1 MRILDCIHVSDRNEW
16 ENWLA
21 GNSDNKKEIWL
32 IFYKKSSLKTSI
44 SYSDALDVA
53 LCYGWIDSIIKRLD
67 DEKYLRK
74 FTVRKNRSKWSV
86 ANIKRVK
93 KLISEGR
100 MREEGM
106 KVFDKKLLNI
116 DLKESPKKTMPEEPP
131 DLMEVLS
138 SNEKALKFYLKLT
151 PSNKRNYIN
160 WINDAKKEETRK
172 RRIKKF
178 FSMLKR
184 NEKPGMI

>member
-1 MRILDCIHVSDRNEW
+1 MKILDCIHVSNMNEW
-16 ENWLA
+16 ENWLKE
-21 GNSDNKKEIWL
+21 NSNNKKEIWL
-32 IFYKKSSLKTSI
+32 IFYKKKSLKTSI

-53 LCYGWIDSIIKRLD
+53 LTFGWIDSIIKKLD

-74 FTVRKNRSKWSV
+74 FTLRKNRSNWSV
-86 ANIKRVK
+86 VNIKRVR
-93 KLISEGR
+93 KLISEGM

-106 KVFDKKLLNI
+106 KVFNTKLLEI
-116 DLKESPKKTMPEEPP
+116 DLEASSKKTIPEDPP

-138 SNEKALKFYLKLT
+138 SNEKALKYYLSLP
-151 PSNKRNYIN
+151 PSHKRNYIN
-160 WINDAKKEETRK
+160 WINDAKRQETRK
-172 RRIKKF
+172 RRIRKF